1 MLPLAEYFLGIYA
14 QRLRLP
20 LPGISLAAQGLL
32 ERHDWPGN
40 TRELENV
47 VHFALLVCSADEID
61 AEHLNLPTAPP
72 LKRLEHA
79 LEQLLDAGGAEPL
92 AALRELLRRAEQRL
106 AG

>member
-1 MLPLAEYFLGIYA
+1 
-14 QRLRLP
+14 
-20 LPGISLAAQGLL
+20 
-32 ERHDWPGN
+32 
-40 TRELENV
+40 